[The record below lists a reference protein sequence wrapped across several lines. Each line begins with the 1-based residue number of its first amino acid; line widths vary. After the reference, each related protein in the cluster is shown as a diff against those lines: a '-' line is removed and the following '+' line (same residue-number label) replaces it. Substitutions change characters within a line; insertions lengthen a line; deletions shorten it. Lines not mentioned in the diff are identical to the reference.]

1 MNPHTPSLFRLGLS
15 AAAIVA
21 LLGINPAN
29 GQHDDHDHAPAPK
42 AAEPH
47 ADHKDHD
54 DHLGHES
61 HDDHDD
67 PKADP
72 HAGHDDHEDGVI
84 QISDAMMKE
93 FGIVVAP
100 AGPGTLEQTVR
111 IPGEVV
117 FNADRIAH
125 VTPTVPGIV
134 QRVDKSVGDHV
145 EAGDVMAVLHSQALA
160 EARSR
165 YLADEA
171 RLALAKEMLARD
183 ERMFKDRIGT
193 ERQVLESTQA
203 AREAEINMNLAEQNL
218 HALGQGHEE
227 IGALGSAEDTAFSEY
242 ELRAPISGVVISRHL
257 TRGEMVG
264 EQPEESPFVITD
276 LSSVWCNLTVYQRD
290 LASITPGMTVRI
302 SAGQGGREAQG
313 TIAFISPSLDEAT
326 RTATA
331 RVVLDNPDGWWR
343 PGMFISA
350 KLALS
355 ASQSEL
361 VLPRSALVEMEGE
374 TAVFVQTAKGFEVR
388 HVQLGRETAERV
400 EVIKGLEPGEPVV
413 VRNSFSLT
421 AEINRGALEHAGHA
435 H

>member
-1 MNPHTPSLFRLGLS
+1 MMPYTPTRIRLGLS

-21 LLGINPAN
+21 LLGIHPAN
-29 GQHDDHDHAPAPK
+29 GQHDGHDHGPAPK
-42 AAEPH
+42 AAEPADPH
-47 ADHKDHD
+47 AGLD
-54 DHLGHES
+54 DHEA
-61 HDDHDD
+61 
-67 PKADP
+67 PQADP

-93 FGIVVAP
+93 FGIVVET
-100 AGPGTLEQTVR
+100 AGPGTLKQSVR
-111 IPGEVV
+111 LPGEIV

-145 EAGDVMAVLHSQALA
+145 GAGDVMAVLHSQALA

-183 ERMFKDRIGT
+183 EKMFKDRIGT

-203 AREAEINMNLAEQNL
+203 AREAEINLNLSEQNL

-227 IGALGSAEDTAFSEY
+227 IGALGSAEDTTFSEY
-242 ELRAPISGVVISRHL
+242 ALRAPIGGIVIARHL

-264 EQPEESPFVITD
+264 EQTVESPFVVAD

-290 LASITPGMTVRI
+290 LASIKPGMAVQI
-302 SAGQGGREAQG
+302 STGEGGRETQG

-343 PGMFISA
+343 PGMFITA
-350 KLALS
+350 TVDAG
-355 ASQSEL
+355 ASRAAV
-361 VLPRSALVEMEGE
+361 VLPA
-374 TAVFVQTAKGFEVR
+374 AAVQTVK
-388 HVQLGRETAERV
+388 
-400 EVIKGLEPGEPVV
+400 GEPVV
-413 VRNSFSLT
+413 FVHTGTGFEPRHVTIGQRSDGSVEFLNGVTPGDRVAVRNAFTLV
-421 AEINRGALEHAGHA
+421 AELDRAALEHAGHA

>member
-1 MNPHTPSLFRLGLS
+1 MHPSTRLPTHIRLCVTF
-15 AAAIVA
+15 AATA
-21 LLGINPAN
+21 LLGAAPLPTQETGHDNEAPHADTPHVDTHEN
-29 GQHDDHDHAPAPK
+29 HEDHDDHD
-42 AAEPH
+42 E
-47 ADHKDHD
+47 
-54 DHLGHES
+54 
-61 HDDHDD
+61 
-67 PKADP
+67 
-72 HAGHDDHEDGVI
+72 GVI
-84 QISDAMMKE
+84 RISDELIKA

-111 IPGEVV
+111 LPGEVV

-125 VTPTVPGIV
+125 VTPIVPGIV

-145 EAGDVMAVLHSQALA
+145 EAGVVMAVLHSQALA

-203 AREAEINMNLAEQNL
+203 AREAEISLNLSEQNL

-227 IGALGSAEDTAFSEY
+227 IGALGSAEDTSFSAY
-242 ELRAPISGVVISRHL
+242 ELRAPLSGVVIARHL
-257 TRGEMVG
+257 TRGEMVS
-264 EQPEESPFVITD
+264 EQPEESPFVIAD

-290 LASITPGMTVRI
+290 LASIKPGMAVQI
-302 SAGQGGREAQG
+302 GAGEGGRDARG

-331 RVVLDNPDGWWR
+331 RVVLDNADGGWR
-343 PGMFISA
+343 PGMFVSA
-350 KLALS
+350 RVAVS
-355 ASQSEL
+355 VSQSGL
-361 VLPRSALVEMEGE
+361 VLPRSALVQMQGE
-374 TAVFVQTAKGFEVR
+374 PAVFVQTAKGFEVR
-388 HVQLGRETAERV
+388 HVQLGRETAESV
-400 EVIKGLEPGEPVV
+400 EIVAGLVPGEPVV
-413 VRNSFSLT
+413 VRNSFALT
-421 AEINRGALEHAGHA
+421 AEINRGALEHAGHG